1 MGGDKKVVDVRQ
13 VHLYNA
19 IMNEETT
26 PMANNDQTRNKL
38 SKERNPEHAV
48 LCISL
53 PRIMKNA
60 IVRRARQRDMNVST
74 MLRDWLLPT
83 LQDRDEQFAAEW
95 ERRMTRIKY

>member
-1 MGGDKKVVDVRQ
+1 
-13 VHLYNA
+13 
-19 IMNEETT
+19 MNNTPT
-26 PMANNDQTRNKL
+26 PMETNNTPSNNAK
-38 SKERNPEHAV
+38 KERSPEHAV

-95 ERRMTRIKY
+95 ERRMSRIKY

>member
-1 MGGDKKVVDVRQ
+1 
-13 VHLYNA
+13 
-19 IMNEETT
+19 MNQTPT
-26 PMANNDQTRNKL
+26 PMETNETPSNTTLK
-38 SKERNPEHAV
+38 KERNPEHAV

-95 ERRMTRIKY
+95 ERRTSRIKY

>member
-1 MGGDKKVVDVRQ
+1 
-13 VHLYNA
+13 LYNG

-26 PMANNDQTRNKL
+26 PMENTPDTSNKL
-38 SKERNPEHAV
+38 RKERSPEHAV

-53 PRIMKNA
+53 PRIMKAA

>member
-1 MGGDKKVVDVRQ
+1 MEPNN
-13 VHLYNA
+13 NA
-19 IMNEETT
+19 S
-26 PMANNDQTRNKL
+26 NKL

-53 PRIMKNA
+53 PRIMKSA

-95 ERRMTRIKY
+95 ERRTSRIRY

>member
-1 MGGDKKVVDVRQ
+1 
-13 VHLYNA
+13 
-19 IMNEETT
+19 MNNGTT
-26 PMANNDQTRNKL
+26 PMETNTTPSNKL
-38 SKERNPEHAV
+38 KKERNPEHAV

-95 ERRMTRIKY
+95 QRRMGRIEY

>member
-1 MGGDKKVVDVRQ
+1 MSQ
-13 VHLYNA
+13 EH
-19 IMNEETT
+19 T
-26 PMANNDQTRNKL
+26 PMETNTTASNKL
-38 SKERNPEHAV
+38 QKERNPEHAV

>member
-1 MGGDKKVVDVRQ
+1 MKHTPSPMQND
-13 VHLYNA
+13 
-19 IMNEETT
+19 ETT
-26 PMANNDQTRNKL
+26 SNKL
-38 SKERNPEHAV
+38 KKERNPEHAV

-95 ERRMTRIKY
+95 DRRMSRIKY

>member
-1 MGGDKKVVDVRQ
+1 
-13 VHLYNA
+13 
-19 IMNEETT
+19 MNNERTPMENDETT
-26 PMANNDQTRNKL
+26 SNKL
-38 SKERNPEHAV
+38 KKERNPEHAV

-95 ERRMTRIKY
+95 DRRMSRIKY